1 MKGLKEMS
9 CKVLVVEDEI
19 FVAIE
24 LENLLAELGHE
35 PIGIA
40 ADAQTALALAPDAEL
55 AIVDLNLR
63 DGPTGP
69 SIGRTLA
76 ERGVTVMFMTAN
88 PSQLGQGVPG
98 TIGVMA
104 KPVMDDELREAV
116 AFAVATR
123 AQQAARC
130 PSALQLFH

>member
-1 MKGLKEMS
+1 MA
-9 CKVLVVEDEI
+9 CRVLVVEDEI

-24 LENLLAELGHE
+24 IENLVSELGHE

-40 ADAQTALALAPDAEL
+40 ADARTALDLAADADL

-63 DGPTGP
+63 DGCTGP
-69 SIGRTLA
+69 TIGRALA

-88 PSQLGQGVPG
+88 PSQLGAGVPG

-104 KPVMDDELREAV
+104 KPVMDDDLRDAL
-116 AFAVATR
+116 AFAVATHSR
-123 AQQAARC
+123 EAAT
-130 PSALQLFH
+130 PPQSLQLFH

>member
-1 MKGLKEMS
+1 MA
-9 CKVLVVEDEI
+9 CRVLVVEDEI

-24 LENLLAELGHE
+24 IENLVAELGHD

-40 ADAQTALALAPDAEL
+40 ADARTALDLAHDADV

-69 SIGRTLA
+69 DIGRMLA
-76 ERGVTVMFMTAN
+76 ERGITVMFMTAN
-88 PSQLGQGVPG
+88 PSQLGDGVPG

-104 KPVMDDELREAV
+104 KPVMDDDLRDAV
-116 AFAVATR
+116 AFAVATHSR
-123 AQQAARC
+123 QAAV
-130 PSALQLFH
+130 PPHSLHLFH